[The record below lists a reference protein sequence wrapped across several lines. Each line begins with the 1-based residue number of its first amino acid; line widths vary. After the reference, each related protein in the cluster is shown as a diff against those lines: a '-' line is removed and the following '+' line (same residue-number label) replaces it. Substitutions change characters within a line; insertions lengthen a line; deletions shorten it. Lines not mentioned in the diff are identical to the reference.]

1 MTVSTTNIWKSAAA
15 AVRQPKH
22 MREKNLHVG
31 RTLRDLYF
39 ADDRPA
45 PEGNFSDLLSQLDA
59 AERSSGGRDDS

>member
-15 AVRQPKH
+15 AARQPKH

-39 ADDRPA
+39 TDDMPT
-45 PEGNFSDLLSQLDA
+45 PDGNFSDLLSQLDA
-59 AERSSGGRDDS
+59 AEKPSGGRAHS